1 MKNEWDIPDPE
12 PSWLEGFARS
22 AEGPGSGS
30 GVPHVPSPLHSVRQ
44 DILNHVFDDVE
55 SFVSKL
61 QKSAEA
67 ARVLEHRERGRRTRR
82 REAGGEARPGVG
94 SPSPPL
100 VPWAL
105 PDSLPVPRVSPS
117 HTLALHPNPPGAPP
131 L

>member
-1 MKNEWDIPDPE
+1 MWPMKNEWDIPDPE
-12 PSWLEGFARS
+12 RSRLEGFARS

-30 GVPHVPSPLHSVRQ
+30 GVPHVPSPLHSIGQ

-94 SPSPPL
+94 SPSPPSPGHSQIASL
-100 VPWAL
+100 SPGL
-105 PDSLPVPRVSPS
+105 PITPPDPPS
-117 HTLALHPNPPGAPP
+117 
-131 L
+131 